1 MASSKKCISK
11 AAYLRWPENIRKNYE
26 FSFNDSGDK
35 VIHALC
41 KVCKLNICKIK
52 ERYAGKLV
60 DDVVKYGTEGNN
72 NI

>member
-35 VIHALC
+35 VIHALFIY
-41 KVCKLNICKIK
+41 LLLLFFYIIK
-52 ERYAGKLV
+52 KRFSLSLRRAFG
-60 DDVVKYGTEGNN
+60 
-72 NI
+72 